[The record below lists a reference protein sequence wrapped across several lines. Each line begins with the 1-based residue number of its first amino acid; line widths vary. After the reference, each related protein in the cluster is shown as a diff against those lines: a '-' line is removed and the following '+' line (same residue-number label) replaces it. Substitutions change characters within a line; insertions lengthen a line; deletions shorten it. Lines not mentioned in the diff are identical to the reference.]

1 MLTLD
6 KIYHAHY
13 ILKDVARK
21 TDLIPAFKLKPGKE
35 VWLKTENLQ
44 NTGSFKLRGAYYR
57 ISQLS
62 DEEKAKGVIACS
74 AGNHAQGVALAA
86 QKNGIPAVICLPEGA
101 PISKV
106 EATKSYGSEVC
117 LVPGVYD
124 DAYEKAMELK
134 EERGMTFIHPF
145 NDELVIAGQGTIGL
159 EILDQIEDA
168 DTVVVPIGG
177 GGLASGVA
185 FAIKSLRPDI
195 RVYGV
200 QAAGAPSMAKSLA
213 EERIVC
219 LEEVKTIADGIKV
232 KEPGDNTYDLCSRYL
247 DGIVTVNDDEI
258 ATAILAL
265 IEQHK
270 LITEGAGA
278 VPVAAVMFDRLPED
292 CKKIVCVLSGGNI
305 DVTILSKVI
314 ERGLLKSGRS
324 DLLAIQ
330 LEDQPGQ
337 LAQVSSLLAS
347 LGANVVSVFYEK
359 ASEGA
364 SITDCVLRISIE
376 TRDFNHIEEV
386 RNSLK
391 EHGFHL
397 IG

>member
-1 MLTLD
+1 M
-6 KIYHAHY
+6 
-13 ILKDVARK
+13 
-21 TDLIPAFKLKPGKE
+21 
-35 VWLKTENLQ
+35 
-44 NTGSFKLRGAYYR
+44 
-57 ISQLS
+57 
-62 DEEKAKGVIACS
+62 
-74 AGNHAQGVALAA
+74 
-86 QKNGIPAVICLPEGA
+86 
-101 PISKV
+101 
-106 EATKSYGSEVC
+106 
-117 LVPGVYD
+117 
-124 DAYEKAMELK
+124 
-134 EERGMTFIHPF
+134 
-145 NDELVIAGQGTIGL
+145 
-159 EILDQIEDA
+159 
-168 DTVVVPIGG
+168 
-177 GGLASGVA
+177 
-185 FAIKSLRPDI
+185 
-195 RVYGV
+195 
-200 QAAGAPSMAKSLA
+200 
-213 EERIVC
+213 
-219 LEEVKTIADGIKV
+219 
-232 KEPGDNTYDLCSRYL
+232 
-247 DGIVTVNDDEI
+247 TVNDDEI